1 MTTNLAPLADEAP
14 SSANW
19 RQDAACRSL
28 PDSMFFLAG
37 DDFAGMKRAKAVCEQ
52 CPVIDDCLEFAVLT
66 NQSLGIWGGTTPN
79 ERRQIRRRW
88 LRELRE
94 AS

>member
-1 MTTNLAPLADEAP
+1 MTTNVADITDTVSQP
-14 SSANW
+14 QW
-19 RQDAACRSL
+19 RNRAACASL

-37 DDFAGMKRAKAVCEQ
+37 DDFAGMKEAKKVCAD
-52 CPVIDDCLEFAVLT
+52 CPVKAECLEFAILT
-66 NQSLGIWGGTTPN
+66 NQSLGIWGETTPN

-88 LRELRE
+88 LRDLRQ

>member
-1 MTTNLAPLADEAP
+1 MTTNPTDIGEQP
-14 SSANW
+14 TNPESW
-19 RQDAACRSL
+19 RSKAACRSL

-37 DDFAGMKRAKAVCEQ
+37 DDFAGMKRAKAVCEE
-52 CPVIDDCLEFAVLT
+52 CPVKDPCLEFAILT

>member
-1 MTTNLAPLADEAP
+1 VTTNLAHLADEAP
-14 SSANW
+14 INASW

-37 DDFAGMKRAKAVCEQ
+37 DDFAGMKAAKAVCEQ
-52 CPVIDDCLEFAVLT
+52 CPVQDECLEFAVLT

>member
-1 MTTNLAPLADEAP
+1 MATNVTDITNDL
-14 SSANW
+14 STSQTW
-19 RQDAACRSL
+19 RTKAACRSL

-37 DDFAGMKRAKAVCEQ
+37 DDFAGMKAAKEVCAD
-52 CPVIDDCLEFAVLT
+52 CPVKEPCLEFAVLT

>member
-1 MTTNLAPLADEAP
+1 MTTNLAPISDEAP
-14 SSANW
+14 IDASW
-19 RQDAACRSL
+19 RLEAACRSL

-37 DDFAGMKRAKAVCEQ
+37 DDFAGMKQAKAVCEE
-52 CPVIDDCLEFAVLT
+52 CPVQDPCLEFAVLT